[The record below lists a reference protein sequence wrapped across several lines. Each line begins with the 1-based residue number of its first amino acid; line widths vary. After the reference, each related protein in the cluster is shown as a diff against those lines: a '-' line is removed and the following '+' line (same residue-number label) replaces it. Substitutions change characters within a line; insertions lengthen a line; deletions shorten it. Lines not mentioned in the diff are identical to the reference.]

1 MMYPEIYEHGR
12 LLMEI
17 IFKIMGLGKIPYCC
31 ETGCWFG
38 MMDVQCIGFL
48 KMLDDLLKRASFRG
62 IME

>member
-1 MMYPEIYEHGR
+1 
-12 LLMEI
+12 MEI